1 MKIQAITDA
10 ILKDPKN
17 IRKILEAA
25 DWDISAEEFYG
36 TSDALAME
44 KAIKDAESDFKKF
57 YISRGQLVSLKPDK
71 IQAKLTELEEL
82 YDNLCLLSDSLAKKY
97 RSAYEKFKNILTPF
111 LQELA

>member
-1 MKIQAITDA
+1 
-10 ILKDPKN
+10 
-17 IRKILEAA
+17 
-25 DWDISAEEFYG
+25 
-36 TSDALAME
+36 ME

-97 RSAYEKFKNILTPF
+97 RSAYEKFKNILFLLWGRYSKIEYVPPPPF
-111 LQELA
+111 LGGR